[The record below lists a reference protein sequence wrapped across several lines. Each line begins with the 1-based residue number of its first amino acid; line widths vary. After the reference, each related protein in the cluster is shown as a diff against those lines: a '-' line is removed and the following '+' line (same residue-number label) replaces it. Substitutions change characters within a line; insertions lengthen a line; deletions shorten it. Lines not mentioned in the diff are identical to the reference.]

1 MKKRQPTDF
10 NTRQYMEPVDFE
22 LFYYSDTALS
32 SVAPHYH
39 DYYELYFFLEGD
51 VDYHVEDKLYHL
63 EYGDCLLIPPGT
75 SHHPVF
81 LSRKKPYRRFV
92 FWFRKDYY
100 NKLRSIDQE
109 FTYCFD
115 QAASGRTYRFHADS
129 TATQALQGKL
139 MDLLEELGSIRPFK
153 RQTAELMA
161 VSFLIYVNRIVY
173 DVIHQRAAV
182 YENLLY
188 LNICDYINRHLEEDL
203 SLDSLAAFFYVSK
216 FHISHI
222 FKDNM
227 GISLHQYILK
237 KRLHASKN
245 AILSGQPIGQ
255 VYHQYGFKDYTSFFR
270 AFKKEYGASP
280 KEYRSQHRPLAASQS
295 AYPRDPAKPL
305 QEDSQ

>member
-1 MKKRQPTDF
+1 
-10 NTRQYMEPVDFE
+10 
-22 LFYYSDTALS
+22 
-32 SVAPHYH
+32 
-39 DYYELYFFLEGD
+39 
-51 VDYHVEDKLYHL
+51 
-63 EYGDCLLIPPGT
+63 
-75 SHHPVF
+75 
-81 LSRKKPYRRFV
+81 
-92 FWFRKDYY
+92 
-100 NKLRSIDQE
+100 
-109 FTYCFD
+109 
-115 QAASGRTYRFHADS
+115 
-129 TATQALQGKL
+129 
-139 MDLLEELGSIRPFK
+139 MDLLEEIGSSRPFK

-161 VSFLIYVNRIVY
+161 VSFLVYVNRLVY

-203 SLDSLAAFFYVSK
+203 SLDSLAAFFFVSK

-280 KEYRSQHRPLAASQS
+280 KEYRSQHRPLAAETNIH
-295 AYPRDPAKPL
+295 
-305 QEDSQ
+305 QEDRL